1 VGWVLLPSPV
11 ERGRGEVERQR
22 LKISVFLE
30 ITIIFR
36 TFALLFEKS
45 LMANNYHNNSNNNQQ
60 RPRTQNVLEALFTN
74 AVNSLEGR
82 SVSGFKIQF
91 DLNTGEVQVYDDR
104 ETLLAKNVIFDWAN
118 RPVKDLS
125 QCKQQTNSIRVA
137 LIELKRKNFFDNPLI
152 AYPFTVSLTDE
163 NFMEIEK
170 IFMLGDSEYIPE
182 GRLMKNL
189 EQELQNFYKKLLE
202 DIE

>member
-1 VGWVLLPSPV
+1 M
-11 ERGRGEVERQR
+11 
-22 LKISVFLE
+22 E